1 MSNVVVPV
9 VVIFEFLTHCTRI
22 HTTTILENVCDEN
35 RSPCDSSQQLIETNA
50 LISNRLNGS
59 LNRYYCVLPS
69 PCGNGNDA
77 CDSLTNQEGRTK
89 RNEVNNTRRVAAK
102 HFWVN
107 SLVYNSLAFH
117 FVMLIFFGTVFDC
130 VSKMSR
136 LVYTKCCCCTISS
149 FEQHNLSQSRKQSLT
164 FYNKIFSVHFS
175 FIFLIFTMHLQFVHR
190 FYSNKPIWIFWAANF
205 VPGWAQ
211 MFIKFYEKR
220 IASCFFLSVY
230 SVGTDLISAKIHVYN
245 VFSLIA
251 RISYFNEFN
260 PSELNFFVPLSK
272 FSKLFCTKMDVQI
285 RISNKSTNKKG
296 THLPIWAGL
305 LLSMIEHFVA
315 CDIRW
320 VSRYVVAF
328 VL

>member
-1 MSNVVVPV
+1 
-9 VVIFEFLTHCTRI
+9 
-22 HTTTILENVCDEN
+22 
-35 RSPCDSSQQLIETNA
+35 
-50 LISNRLNGS
+50 
-59 LNRYYCVLPS
+59 
-69 PCGNGNDA
+69 
-77 CDSLTNQEGRTK
+77 
-89 RNEVNNTRRVAAK
+89 
-102 HFWVN
+102 
-107 SLVYNSLAFH
+107 
-117 FVMLIFFGTVFDC
+117 
-130 VSKMSR
+130 
-136 LVYTKCCCCTISS
+136 
-149 FEQHNLSQSRKQSLT
+149 
-164 FYNKIFSVHFS
+164 
-175 FIFLIFTMHLQFVHR
+175 
-190 FYSNKPIWIFWAANF
+190 
-205 VPGWAQ
+205 

-251 RISYFNEFN
+251 RTSYFNEFN

-320 VSRYVVAF
+320 VSRYVVAS
-328 VL
+328 VLQPNAISKNN